1 MNELEKYLP
10 QKGDFPTADYWEI
23 HLEKGFSTSVHL
35 KNGKVESVDQNDAD
49 RGNVRILKNG
59 GWGFSSFNRLEDI
72 RQNIQM
78 ALDYAGGIG
87 GGDAKVASLPPI
99 SADLKTAYQ
108 TDPASVSLA
117 DKVALA
123 QKFHAML
130 REHPRGDLIEI
141 NLGDRTRQS
150 IFLNS
155 EGTIIK
161 RDEVMVDGALR
172 ITGMVEGRP
181 ETYQTTF
188 RHRIGYEGY
197 AHLESLV
204 PRLLRE
210 FDELL
215 SAVQAKGGVFDV
227 ILDPRIAGV
236 FAHEAFGHTS
246 EADFFS
252 RDARLADVMRLGKRL
267 GTDAISIYED
277 PTLDLLSGGTIL
289 YDDEGVP
296 GKRTALLDKGV
307 IAGHLHSRETAAMM
321 GEPVSGNAR
330 AVNAAFPPIVRMTN
344 TFIGAGD
351 ATLEEL
357 LKELGNG
364 VMVMSSRGGMG
375 GEDFT
380 FSAMHGFLVE
390 NGKVTQPIKNFTL
403 SGNLFETLRNI
414 TACSNKVEMFS
425 TGGGCGKGGQMPLPV
440 GMGGPYV
447 LIKNALIGGR

>member
-10 QKGDFPTADYWEI
+10 PKGDFPTADYWEV

-49 RGNVRILKNG
+49 RGNVRILRNG
-59 GWGFSSFNRLEDI
+59 GWGFSAFNRLDDI

-78 ALDYAGGIG
+78 AMDYAGSIG
-87 GGDAKVASLPPI
+87 GGDAKVTSLPPI
-99 SADLKTAYQ
+99 SVDLKTEYK

-130 REHPRGDLIEI
+130 REHPHGDLIEV

-150 IFLNS
+150 IFHNS
-155 EGTIIK
+155 EGSIIK
-161 RDEVMVDGALR
+161 RDEMMVDGILR

-181 ETYQTTF
+181 ETYQTSF

-197 AHLESLV
+197 AFLETLV

-252 RDARLADVMRLGKRL
+252 RDARLADVMRLGK
-267 GTDAISIYED
+267 AW
-277 PTLDLLSGGTIL
+277 
-289 YDDEGVP
+289 
-296 GKRTALLDKGV
+296 
-307 IAGHLHSRETAAMM
+307 
-321 GEPVSGNAR
+321 AR
-330 AVNAAFPPIVRMTN
+330 PP
-344 TFIGAGD
+344 
-351 ATLEEL
+351 
-357 LKELGNG
+357 
-364 VMVMSSRGGMG
+364 
-375 GEDFT
+375 
-380 FSAMHGFLVE
+380 SAST
-390 NGKVTQPIKNFTL
+390 KTQP
-403 SGNLFETLRNI
+403 
-414 TACSNKVEMFS
+414 
-425 TGGGCGKGGQMPLPV
+425 
-440 GMGGPYV
+440 
-447 LIKNALIGGR
+447 